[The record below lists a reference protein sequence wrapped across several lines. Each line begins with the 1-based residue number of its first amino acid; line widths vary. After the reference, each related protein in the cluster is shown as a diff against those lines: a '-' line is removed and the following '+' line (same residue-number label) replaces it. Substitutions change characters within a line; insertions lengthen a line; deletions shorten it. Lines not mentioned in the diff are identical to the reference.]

1 MQHRTQTSLERVSN
15 SVSYIARLYIWSPT
29 GTTHFFHREHNEL
42 CFEGK
47 QRIFTHDTCSSFGR
61 CVAKNTCTQQ
71 NNLTFLQNCLGSDY
85 SSIAEKERK
94 KRYQLM
100 KGWTLSTVLKAR
112 LRSTVTEERMLSLI
126 TDCSVIEGTLSG
138 YLVLKAGRSGA
149 RLSSPERSR
158 AAFISST
165 GQHSLPKA
173 AKGSQGRLESS
184 CASLPHLP
192 LHFLLPSSPIT
203 QSELF
208 SPPI

>member
-1 MQHRTQTSLERVSN
+1 MQHRTQTSRERVSN

-100 KGWTLSTVLKAR
+100 KGWMRSTVLKAR
-112 LRSTVTEERMLSLI
+112 LRSTVTEGRMLSLI
-126 TDCSVIEGTLSG
+126 TNCSVIEGTLSG
-138 YLVLKAGRSGA
+138 YFLLKAGAFWSTTQLSWTQQS
-149 RLSSPERSR
+149 RLYQQHR
-158 AAFISST
+158 AA
-165 GQHSLPKA
+165 LP
-173 AKGSQGRLESS
+173 AKGCKGKSGVFGELLCFPASS
-184 CASLPHLP
+184 
-192 LHFLLPSSPIT
+192 LHFLLPSFHIT
-203 QSELF
+203 
-208 SPPI
+208 